1 MISVRWGELMG
12 GDLRGQGHQ
21 EQVGQEQREGEGLLT
36 FAQFLEAM
44 YAQKHTGRV
53 NLDFAQGVPQ
63 VIEIPREP
71 RRIRL
76 TRAAT

>member
-1 MISVRWGELMG
+1 MG

-44 YAQKHTGRV
+44 YAQKHTGPV
-53 NLDFAQGVPQ
+53 TLHMKQGHPYS
-63 VIEIPREP
+63 IDIPREP
-71 RRIRL
+71 RRIAL

>member
-1 MISVRWGELMG
+1 MG
-12 GDLRGQGHQ
+12 GNLRGQGHQ
-21 EQVGQEQREGEGLLT
+21 DQVREEQREGEGLLT
-36 FAQFLEAM
+36 FPQFLEAM
-44 YAQKHTGRV
+44 HAQRHTGRISI
-53 NLDFAQGVPQ
+53 DFAQGVPK